1 MAWAPPPPPLA
12 YAESR
17 IAYWR
22 AIMDIPDT
30 EPAAPLLRS
39 MATHRLLELGALSK
53 AEIRRLQS
61 PLQDSRH

>member
-1 MAWAPPPPPLA
+1 MAWAPPPPPLT

-22 AIMDIPDT
+22 AIMEIPDA

-39 MATHRLLELGALSK
+39 MAAHRLLV
-53 AEIRRLQS
+53 
-61 PLQDSRH
+61 